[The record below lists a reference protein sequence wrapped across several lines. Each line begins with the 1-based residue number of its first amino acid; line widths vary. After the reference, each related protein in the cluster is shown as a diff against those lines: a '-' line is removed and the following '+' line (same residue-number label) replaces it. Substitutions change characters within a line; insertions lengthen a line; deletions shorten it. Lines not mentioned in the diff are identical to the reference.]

1 MFWHTIYKLEV
12 IVMLCQFSVKNYQ
25 CLKEEITFDMQ
36 AVNISEH
43 ENSLIVDKD
52 GEKFLPLAVLY
63 GPNGSGKSTVLDA
76 FYSLICKIMRPIC
89 AVGCENTECAK
100 RSGSTMVKP
109 FKFSKETINQPTE
122 FELFFRTKKNE
133 YQYIISLQKEKVLYE
148 ELHKKNISGS
158 RYTLLFK
165 RYGVSEIELK
175 GIFKNY
181 SCEGIS
187 DNIPLL
193 SYLGITHRRNSIVK
207 DIVEWFETG
216 VDFINYGNPNED
228 ANIPI
233 AESGEIKSLVLKM
246 MSEMDIDI
254 SDYRTDKEDEKI
266 KVFTTHLVEDEKY
279 ELELLEE
286 SNGTIKVFGILP
298 YIAKSILTGSTL
310 VVDELDAKIHPLLLK
325 YIIGLFSNP
334 EINKRGSQ
342 LIFTSHDLS
351 TMNNDVFRRDEIWF
365 IAKGD
370 NKASKIYSLV
380 EFKSEDGRIER
391 KDARYDKRYLEGRY
405 GADPYLRKII
415 NWGDY

>member
-1 MFWHTIYKLEV
+1 
-12 IVMLCQFSVKNYQ
+12 MLCQFSVKNYQ
-25 CLKEEITFDMQ
+25 CLKEEVTFDMQ

-43 ENSLIVDKD
+43 ESSLHVDID
-52 GEKFLPLAVLY
+52 GEKFLPLAVIY

-89 AVGCENTECAK
+89 AVGCNNEECAK
-100 RSGSTMVKP
+100 RSGSAFVKP
-109 FKFSKETINQPTE
+109 FKFSKETIDQPTE
-122 FELFFRTKKNE
+122 FELFFRTNKNE
-133 YQYIISLQKEKVLYE
+133 YQYIITLKKEKVLHE
-148 ELHKKNISGS
+148 ELYKKLITGS
-158 RYTLLFK
+158 RYSPLFI
-165 RYGVSEIELK
+165 RDQEIGIELK
-175 GIFKNY
+175 GSFKNY
-181 SCEGIS
+181 SCDGMS

-193 SYLGITHRRNSIVK
+193 SYLGITHRRNSIIK
-207 DIVEWFETG
+207 DIVEWFEEG
-216 VDFINYGNPNED
+216 VDFINYSNPNED

-233 AESGEIKSLVLKM
+233 AESGKIKSLVLKM

-254 SDYRTDKEDEKI
+254 YDYRTDNNEEKL
-266 KVFTTHLVEDEKY
+266 KVYTTHLVDDEEY
-279 ELELLEE
+279 ELELFEE

-298 YIAKSILTGSTL
+298 YVAKSILIGSTL

-351 TMNNDVFRRDEIWF
+351 TMNSDVFRRDEIWF
-365 IAKGD
+365 IAKGKD
-370 NKASKIYSLV
+370 QASKIYSLV

-415 NWGDY
+415 NWGEY